1 MTTVPCTTES
11 TTESTTET
19 TPAAPVTLHLF
30 LVASIGSG
38 IATVLLP
45 HLLTGPAAMNGS
57 AKGTALVVVTAG
69 VPTLTLASRRARR
82 GSLSALAVTVGA
94 AAFLVYNAFL
104 LVFATPLN
112 RAFPIYEAMLG
123 LGIWTLS
130 RLLLEVWR
138 RCGDLC
144 LPSARWAASFVLC
157 VVALNLAAWL
167 SKLVPALVSDHPRSV
182 LDGTGLTTNPVY
194 VQDLAFWLPAL
205 AWVAVGMWRGHGPR
219 TLLGA
224 AALCFWVL
232 ESASV
237 AVDQWWGHHADPTST
252 AVSVAV
258 VPLFVAL
265 GALTSWPLVSV
276 LRTLAWGLPNAGTAD
291 PALVPRARSTTCP

>member
-1 MTTVPCTTES
+1 MTTGPTTAEP
-11 TTESTTET
+11 
-19 TPAAPVTLHLF
+19 TPAAPVTQRLF
-30 LVASIGSG
+30 LVASVGSG

-69 VPTLTLASRRARR
+69 VPAMTVASRRARR
-82 GSLSALAVTVGA
+82 GSLPALAVTVGA

-130 RLLLEVWR
+130 TLLLEVWR
-138 RCGDLC
+138 RSSDLC
-144 LPSARWAASFVLC
+144 LPPARWAAGFVLG

-167 SKLVPALVSDHPRSV
+167 SKLVPALVSDHPRSM

-237 AVDQWWGHHADPTST
+237 AADQWWGHHADPTST
-252 AVSVAV
+252 AVSVGV
-258 VPLFVAL
+258 VPLFVVL
-265 GALTSWPLVSV
+265 GAFTCWPLVSA
-276 LRTLAWGLPNAGTAD
+276 LSTLAWGLPNASATV
-291 PALVPRARSTTCP
+291 PAQVSSAGRTTWS